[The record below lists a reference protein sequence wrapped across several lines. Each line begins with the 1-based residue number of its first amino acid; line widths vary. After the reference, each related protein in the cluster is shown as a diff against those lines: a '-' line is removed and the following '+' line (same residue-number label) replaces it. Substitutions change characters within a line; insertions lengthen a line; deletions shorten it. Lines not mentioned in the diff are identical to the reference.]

1 MKIAIAKPDFHAAG
15 GFEIVVE
22 RLAAGLRDRGH
33 QVDLVQVD
41 ADASPVSDLGID
53 VDPRHVSL
61 FRDFFFHLNMV
72 ARFERL
78 DVSGYDVVL
87 CTQPASWAVQHPKK
101 VVLFYH
107 HTRTFYDL
115 FEAIEGVRGH
125 DVALHHLA
133 AFIVRDVD
141 GFFLTSTLPIL
152 AGSRRVKQRLADH
165 NGLDANVEVFGAG
178 VDEVFL
184 DYSGP
189 VSYESPLCIGRH
201 EFPKRTELFLHA
213 MIHVA
218 DLQGRVLG
226 SGSFTDRLMAL
237 DGWLRLQHMEPS
249 AGVAPTGSGCHVDD
263 DRLWRDVAIHHP
275 LESLRAA
282 GATADARG
290 STPRVTFL
298 GRLSHQDLVHE
309 YASALCVV
317 CPAFD
322 EDYGLTC
329 LEAMALGKPVIA
341 CVDGGGYVELIEDG
355 VDGFLVEA
363 TGPAIAGA
371 INRLKDPAVARAMG
385 ARGREKAR
393 AYTWPRAIDHV
404 ERALEA
410 RRTPRRVGRP
420 SRSRD
425 PSAT

>member
-22 RLAAGLRDRGH
+22 RLASGLRDRGH

-41 ADASPVSDLGID
+41 ADASPVSDLA
-53 VDPRHVSL
+53 VSVEPSHVAL

-78 DVSGYDVVL
+78 DLAAYEIVL
-87 CTQPASWAVQHPKK
+87 CTQPASWAVRHAKK

-115 FEAIEGVRGH
+115 FEAIEGIRGH

-141 GFFLTSTLPIL
+141 GFFLTPETPIL

-165 NGLDANVEVFGAG
+165 NGLGTNVEVFSAG
-178 VDEVFL
+178 IDEAFL
-184 DYSGP
+184 AYDGP
-189 VSYESPLCIGRH
+189 VSFGSPLCIGRH

-213 MIHVA
+213 MVHVA
-218 DLQGRVLG
+218 DLEGRVLG
-226 SGSFTDRLMAL
+226 WGSFTDRLKAL
-237 DGWLRLQHMEPS
+237 DGWLRLQHVEPPP
-249 AGVAPTGSGCHVDD
+249 GGGPTRSGCHIDD

-275 LESLRAA
+275 IDRLQAANAAAAERGLR
-282 GATADARG
+282 
-290 STPRVTFL
+290 PLVKFL
-298 GRLSHQDLVHE
+298 GRTSRDDLVRE

-341 CVDGGGYVELIEDG
+341 CLDGGGYVELIDDG

-363 TGPAIAGA
+363 TGPAIAAA
-371 INRLKDPAVARAMG
+371 IERLKDPALARAMG
-385 ARGREKAR
+385 ARGREKAK
-393 AYTWPRAIDHV
+393 AYTWPKAIDQL
-404 ERALEA
+404 ERALQERV
-410 RRTPRRVGRP
+410 RRP
-420 SRSRD
+420 
-425 PSAT
+425 

>member
-1 MKIAIAKPDFHAAG
+1 MKIAIAKPDFHASG

-33 QVDLVQVD
+33 QVDVVQAD
-41 ADASPVSDLGID
+41 ADVSPVSDLGVA
-53 VDPRHVSL
+53 VDPSHVSL

-78 DVSGYDVVL
+78 DVAAYDVVL
-87 CTQPASWAVQHPKK
+87 CTQPASWAVRHARK

-141 GFFLTSTLPIL
+141 GFFLTPDTPIL

-165 NGLDANVEVFGAG
+165 NGLGANVEVFSAG
-178 VDEVFL
+178 IDETIL
-184 DYSGP
+184 DYQGP
-189 VSYESPLCIGRH
+189 ISFESPLCIGRH

-218 DLQGRVLG
+218 DLEGRVLG
-226 SGSFTDRLMAL
+226 SGSFTERLTAL
-237 DGWLRLQHMEPS
+237 DGWLRLQHVEPP
-249 AGVAPTGSGCHVDD
+249 AGATPTRSGCHIDD
-263 DRLWRDVAIHHP
+263 DRLWRDVAIHNP
-275 LESLRAA
+275 LDRLRAA
-282 GATADARG
+282 EAAADARG
-290 STPRVTFL
+290 LRPRVKFL
-298 GRLSHQDLVHE
+298 GRMSKDDLVRE

-363 TGPAIAGA
+363 TGPAIAAA
-371 INRLKDPAVARAMG
+371 IDRLKDQAVARAMG

-393 AYTWPRAIDHV
+393 AYTWTRAIDHV
-404 ERALEA
+404 ERALQD
-410 RRTPRRVGRP
+410 RLRL
-420 SRSRD
+420 
-425 PSAT
+425 

>member
-1 MKIAIAKPDFHAAG
+1 MKIAIAKPDFHASG

-22 RLAAGLRDRGH
+22 RIAGGLRTRGH
-33 QVDLVQVD
+33 VVDLVQLD
-41 ADASPVSDLGID
+41 ANASPISDLGVS
-53 VDPRHVSL
+53 VDERHVAL

-78 DVSGYDVVL
+78 DLGAYDVVL
-87 CTQPASWAVQHPKK
+87 CTQPASWAVRHPRK
-101 VVLFYH
+101 VILFYH

-141 GFFLTSTLPIL
+141 GFYLTPDTPIL
-152 AGSRRVKQRLADH
+152 AGSRRIKQRLADH
-165 NGLDANVEVFGAG
+165 NGLDASVEVFSAG
-178 VDEVFL
+178 VDEVFI
-184 DYSGP
+184 DYAGP
-189 VSYESPLCIGRH
+189 ISYGSPLCIGRH

-213 MIHVA
+213 MLHVTG
-218 DLQGRVLG
+218 LEGRVLG
-226 SGSFTDRLMAL
+226 SGSFTERLTAL
-237 DGWLRLQHMEPS
+237 DGWLRFEHAAPARS
-249 AGVAPTGSGCHVDD
+249 AGPTRSGCHIDD

-275 LESLRAA
+275 LDRLRDAEAA
-282 GATADARG
+282 AAERG
-290 STPRVTFL
+290 IHPRVKFL
-298 GRLSHQDLVHE
+298 GRLPQDQLLRE

-363 TGPAIAGA
+363 TGPAIAAA
-371 INRLKDPAVARAMG
+371 IERLKDPALAREMG
-385 ARGREKAR
+385 ARGREKAI
-393 AYTWPRAIDHV
+393 AYTWPKAIDHV
-404 ERALEA
+404 ERALSDVFTRA
-410 RRTPRRVGRP
+410 RNP
-420 SRSRD
+420 
-425 PSAT
+425 

>member
-22 RLAAGLRDRGH
+22 RLASGLRDRGH

-41 ADASPVSDLGID
+41 ADASPVSDLA
-53 VDPRHVSL
+53 VSVEPSHVAL

-78 DVSGYDVVL
+78 DLAAYEIVL
-87 CTQPASWAVQHPKK
+87 CTQPASWAVRHAKK

-115 FEAIEGVRGH
+115 FEAIEGIRGH

-141 GFFLTSTLPIL
+141 GFFLTPETPIL

-165 NGLDANVEVFGAG
+165 NGLGTNVEVFSAG
-178 VDEVFL
+178 IDEAFL
-184 DYSGP
+184 GYDGP
-189 VSYESPLCIGRH
+189 VSFGSPLCIGRH

-213 MIHVA
+213 MVHVA
-218 DLQGRVLG
+218 DLEGRVLG
-226 SGSFTDRLMAL
+226 WGSFTDRLKAL
-237 DGWLRLQHMEPS
+237 DGWLRLQHVEPPP
-249 AGVAPTGSGCHVDD
+249 GGGPTRSGCHIDD
-263 DRLWRDVAIHHP
+263 DRLWRDVAIHYP
-275 LESLRAA
+275 LDRLQAANAAAAERGLR
-282 GATADARG
+282 
-290 STPRVTFL
+290 PLVKFL
-298 GRLSHQDLVHE
+298 GRTSRDDLVRE

-341 CVDGGGYVELIEDG
+341 CLDGGGYVELIDDG

-363 TGPAIAGA
+363 TGPAIAAA
-371 INRLKDPAVARAMG
+371 IERLKDPALARAMG
-385 ARGREKAR
+385 ARGREKAK
-393 AYTWPRAIDHV
+393 AYTWPKAIDHV
-404 ERALEA
+404 ERALQDRL
-410 RRTPRRVGRP
+410 RRP
-420 SRSRD
+420 
-425 PSAT
+425 

>member
-1 MKIAIAKPDFHAAG
+1 MKIAIAKPDFHASG

-33 QVDLVQVD
+33 EVDLVQVD

-115 FEAIEGVRGH
+115 FEAIESVRGH

-141 GFFLTSTLPIL
+141 GFFLRPDTPIL

-165 NGLDANVEVFGAG
+165 NGLGANVEVFSAG
-178 VDEVFL
+178 IDEKFL
-184 DYSGP
+184 DYQGP
-189 VSYESPLCIGRH
+189 ISFESPLCIGRH

-218 DLQGRVLG
+218 DLEGRVLG
-226 SGSFTDRLMAL
+226 SGSFTERLTAL
-237 DGWLRLQHMEPS
+237 DGWLRLQHVEPPPGS
-249 AGVAPTGSGCHVDD
+249 TPTRSGCHVDD
-263 DRLWRDVAIHHP
+263 DRLWRDVAIHYP
-275 LESLRAA
+275 LDRLRAA
-282 GATADARG
+282 EAAAGRAGVR
-290 STPRVTFL
+290 PRVRFL
-298 GRLSHQDLVHE
+298 GRLSHDELVHE

-363 TGPAIAGA
+363 TGPAIAAA
-371 INRLKDPAVARAMG
+371 IDRLKDPALARAMG
-385 ARGREKAR
+385 ARGREKAK
-393 AYTWPRAIDHV
+393 AYTWSRAIDQL
-404 ERALEA
+404 ERALDA
-410 RRTPRRVGRP
+410 RVSRP
-420 SRSRD
+420 
-425 PSAT
+425 

>member
-1 MKIAIAKPDFHAAG
+1 VKIAIAKPDFHAAG

-22 RLAAGLRDRGH
+22 RLAAGLRDRDH

-41 ADASPVSDLGID
+41 ADASPLSDLG
-53 VDPRHVSL
+53 VSVEPSHVAL

-72 ARFERL
+72 ARFEQL
-78 DVSGYDVVL
+78 DLAAYEVVL
-87 CTQPASWAVQHPKK
+87 CTQPASWAVRHAKK

-115 FEAIEGVRGH
+115 FEAIEGIRGH

-141 GFFLTSTLPIL
+141 GFFLTPETPIL

-165 NGLDANVEVFGAG
+165 NGLGANVEVFSAG
-178 VDEVFL
+178 IDEVFL
-184 DYSGP
+184 DYDGP
-189 VSYESPLCIGRH
+189 VSFGSPLCIGRH

-213 MIHVA
+213 MLHVA
-218 DLQGRVLG
+218 DLEGRVLG
-226 SGSFTDRLMAL
+226 WGSFTDRLTAL
-237 DGWLRLQHMEPS
+237 DGWLRLQH
-249 AGVAPTGSGCHVDD
+249 VAPPSGAVPTQPGCHIDD

-275 LESLRAA
+275 LDRLQAANAAASDRGLR
-282 GATADARG
+282 
-290 STPRVTFL
+290 PRVKFL
-298 GRLSHQDLVHE
+298 GRTSRDDLVRE

-329 LEAMALGKPVIA
+329 LEAMALGKPVVA
-341 CVDGGGYVELIEDG
+341 CVDGGGYVELIDDG

-363 TGPAIAGA
+363 TGPALAAA
-371 INRLKDPAVARAMG
+371 IERLKDPVLVREMG

-393 AYTWPRAIDHV
+393 AYTWPKAIDQV
-404 ERALEA
+404 ERVLQDRL
-410 RRTPRRVGRP
+410 RRP
-420 SRSRD
+420 
-425 PSAT
+425 

>member
-1 MKIAIAKPDFHAAG
+1 MKIAIAKPDFHASG

-22 RLAAGLRDRGH
+22 RIAAGLRTRGH
-33 QVDLVQVD
+33 VVDLVQVD
-41 ADASPVSDLGID
+41 ADASPISDLGVS
-53 VDPRHVSL
+53 VDERHVAL

-78 DVSGYDVVL
+78 DLGAYDVVL
-87 CTQPASWAVQHPKK
+87 CTQPASWAVRHPRK

-141 GFFLTSTLPIL
+141 GFYLTPDTPIL

-165 NGLDANVEVFGAG
+165 NGLAAGVEVFSAG
-178 VDEVFL
+178 VDEMFFE
-184 DYSGP
+184 YAGPISSG
-189 VSYESPLCIGRH
+189 SPLCIGRH

-213 MIHVA
+213 MLHVTG
-218 DLQGRVLG
+218 LEGRLLG
-226 SGSFTDRLMAL
+226 SGSFTERLTAL
-237 DGWLRLQHMEPS
+237 DGWLRLEHAAPARG
-249 AGVAPTGSGCHVDD
+249 AGPTRSGCHIDD
-263 DRLWRDVAIHHP
+263 DRLWRDVAIHYP
-275 LESLRAA
+275 LDRLRAA
-282 GATADARG
+282 EATAAERG
-290 STPRVTFL
+290 IHPRVKFL
-298 GRLSHQDLVHE
+298 GRLSKNDLLRE

-341 CVDGGGYVELIEDG
+341 CADGGGYVELIEDG

-363 TGPAIAGA
+363 TGPAIAAA
-371 INRLKDPAVARAMG
+371 IERLKDPVLAGKMG

-393 AYTWPRAIDHV
+393 AYTWPKAIDHV
-404 ERALEA
+404 ERALSALSTRA
-410 RRTPRRVGRP
+410 RNP
-420 SRSRD
+420 
-425 PSAT
+425 